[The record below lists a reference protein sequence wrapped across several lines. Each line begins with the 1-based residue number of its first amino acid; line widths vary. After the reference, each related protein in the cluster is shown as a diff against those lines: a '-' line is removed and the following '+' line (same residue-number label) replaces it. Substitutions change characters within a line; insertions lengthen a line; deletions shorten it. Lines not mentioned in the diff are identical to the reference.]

1 MAKAIRETEVSRT
14 FAAAL
19 LVSIVMSGWPAP
31 APAQDTAKYP
41 DFSGQWS
48 RAETGPPRY
57 DYTRSFPLGQQ
68 ELLIPEYK
76 AIHDASVAD
85 QAAGGQGLDPGA
97 RCIPMGMPRQMSGFY
112 PFEFSYGAG
121 RVNIL
126 FDFFSSTT
134 RRIYVD
140 GRDWPRDLDPTY
152 TGYSI
157 GRWVDEDGDGRFDVL
172 EVETRNLRGPRILD
186 SSGTPM
192 HADNQTVIKERL
204 YLDKADPN
212 LLHDDITTIDHAFV
226 RPWSSARIY
235 RRNRQGVWLE
245 NECSDNGHVYFGK
258 EDYFVSADG
267 YLMPTKKDQ
276 PLPDL
281 RYFEPAR
288 K

>member
-1 MAKAIRETEVSRT
+1 LSRT
-14 FAAAL
+14 AIL
-19 LVSIVMSGWPAP
+19 LVSLFFAAGCPGAAP
-31 APAQDTAKYP
+31 AEDTVAYP

-57 DYTRSFPLGQQ
+57 DYTKSFPLGQQ

-76 AIHDASVAD
+76 AIHDASIAD

-112 PFEFSYGAG
+112 PFEFSYAPG
-121 RVNIL
+121 RINIL

-152 TGYSI
+152 AGYSI
-157 GRWVDEDGDGRFDVL
+157 GRWVDEDGDGHYDVL

-192 HADNQTVIKERL
+192 HADNQTVIAERF
-204 YLDKADPN
+204 YLDKADG
-212 LLHDDITTIDHAFV
+212 TTTSPPSTT
-226 RPWSSARIY
+226 RLSARG
-235 RRNRQGVWLE
+235 RAQGFIAATQRACGSRM
-245 NECSDNGHVYFGK
+245 NAPTTGTSI
-258 EDYFVSADG
+258 SA
-267 YLMPTKKDQ
+267 MRITS
-276 PLPDL
+276 
-281 RYFEPAR
+281 
-288 K
+288 